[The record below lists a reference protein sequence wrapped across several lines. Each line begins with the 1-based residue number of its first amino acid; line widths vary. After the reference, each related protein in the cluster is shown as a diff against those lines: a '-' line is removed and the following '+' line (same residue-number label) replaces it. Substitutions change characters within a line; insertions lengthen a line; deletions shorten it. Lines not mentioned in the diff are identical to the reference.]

1 MSGGSDVLLARLAL
15 FWLIGGEARAHP
27 ARFLATAVTIAIGVA
42 LGFAVHL
49 VNGSALA
56 SFGEALRSVNGTAD
70 LTIRAASPLGFAE
83 TLYPAAMKAVGVGD
97 ASPIVSLDSTASKT
111 PAAAEDEAPGNG
123 ESGAEDA
130 KPGKTDG
137 AASAMPAAASR
148 FTLLGLDVIRAAS
161 VTPSLIG
168 LRPNGPDTSR
178 AGVFDGDAL
187 FLSRTALTAARAAI
201 GDRLQVRAN
210 GRTISLTVAGTLA
223 GVPDG
228 QAIGI
233 MDIAAAQWRFDRL
246 GRLDRLDLKIV
257 DAAQARGSL
266 AGILPADAVL
276 DSGETQATRGSALS
290 RAYRVNLD
298 MLALVALLTGGFL
311 VYSAQSLS
319 VARRLRSF
327 ALLRTLGLARGGIVA
342 TVALEGLA
350 IGLLGSLAGLLV
362 GYGLAIAALRLL
374 GGDLGAGYF
383 RGGDASVTFQP
394 VAAIVFFALG
404 LAAACLGSVLPAL
417 AASKAAPAAALKN
430 SGDMLDPRAAIRVW
444 PALALIGAGLVSSL
458 LPAVG
463 SLPLFGYVG
472 MALLLAGG
480 VAGVPW
486 LARLLLS
493 ALARRRIDGVAR
505 QLAVRHV
512 HGAPN
517 EAATAL
523 CGIVAS
529 TALMIAMATMVSSF
543 RGAVDEWLGQILAS
557 DLYLRTEAGASFD
570 PALQVKL
577 TAVPGVG
584 RLDFS
589 RQIPLT
595 LDPSRPPVS
604 LIARPIDPKA
614 PEPPLVLIAKRD
626 AAPLDGPPVWVS
638 EPAARLYGWSPGDWI
653 ALPIGGF
660 EARFAVAGTWRDYSR
675 QEGAVTIRSADYT
688 RLTGDATRNEAAV
701 ILKPGADPQAVEVAL
716 QAALPDTLRSSVTMA
731 RPAELRRLAL
741 ELFDRSF
748 AVTYVLE
755 AVAILVGLAGVAATM
770 SAQTIAR
777 VREFGM
783 LRHLGV
789 EKRQI
794 ITMLGIEGSIL
805 GGVGAV
811 AGVALGLV
819 LSQVLIHVVN
829 PQSFN
834 WTMETCIPFATIV
847 SVVVALIAAAAVTA
861 ILSARRAAHMNA
873 VMAVRE
879 DW

>member
-1 MSGGSDVLLARLAL
+1 MRETSGIFSARLAL
-15 FWLIGGEARAHP
+15 YWLIGGEARAHP
-27 ARFLATAVTIAIGVA
+27 ARFLATAVAIAIGVA

-56 SFGEALRSVNGTAD
+56 SFSEAMRSVNGTAD
-70 LTIRAASPLGFAE
+70 LTIRATSPLGFAE
-83 TLYPAAMKAVGVGD
+83 TLYPAAIKATGVND
-97 ASPIVSLDSTASKT
+97 ASPVVSLDATVAKRPSVTAEGRGRGNVDAVAADPAGSN
-111 PAAAEDEAPGNG
+111 AAARAVAAP
-123 ESGAEDA
+123 S
-130 KPGKTDG
+130 T
-137 AASAMPAAASR
+137 R
-148 FTLLGLDVIRAAS
+148 FTLLGLDVIRAAA
-161 VTPSLIG
+161 VTPSLVG

-178 AGVFDGDAL
+178 DGVFDGEAL
-187 FLSRTALTAARAAI
+187 FLSRTALAATGAAI
-201 GDRLQVRAN
+201 GDRLEVRAN
-210 GRTISLTVAGTLA
+210 GQTVPLTIAGTLA

-228 QAIGI
+228 QAIGT

-246 GRLDRLDLKIV
+246 GRLDRIDLKIT
-257 DAAQARGSL
+257 DARAARVSL
-266 AGILPADAVL
+266 RAMLPTAAVI
-276 DSGETQATRGSALS
+276 DSGETQAARGSALS

-342 TVALEGLA
+342 AVTLEGLA
-350 IGLLGSLAGLLV
+350 IGFVGAFAGLLM
-362 GYGLAIAALRLL
+362 GYGLAVAALRLL

-383 RGGDASVTFQP
+383 RGGGSTVVFQP
-394 VAAIVFFALG
+394 IAAIVFFALG

-430 SGDMLDPRAAIRVW
+430 SGDMVDPRTAIRVW
-444 PALALIGAGLVSSL
+444 PAVVLIGAGLLAAL
-458 LPAVG
+458 LPAIG
-463 SLPLFGYVG
+463 RLPLFGYVA

-486 LARLLLS
+486 LARMLL
-493 ALARRRIDGVAR
+493 ADLARRRIDCVAP
-505 QLAVRHV
+505 QLAIGHV

-529 TALMIAMATMVSSF
+529 TALMIAMATMVTSF

-570 PALQVKL
+570 PALQARL
-577 TAVPGVG
+577 AAVPGVG

-589 RQIPLT
+589 RQIALT
-595 LDPSRPPVS
+595 LDASRPPIS

-614 PEPPLVLIAKRD
+614 PEPPLVLVDKHD
-626 AAPLDGPPVWVS
+626 AATLDGPPVWVS
-638 EPAARLYGWSPGDWI
+638 EPAARLYALSLGETIS
-653 ALPIGGF
+653 LPIGGAATSF
-660 EARFAVAGTWRDYSR
+660 SVAGIWRDYSR
-675 QEGAVTIRSADYT
+675 QEGAVTIRSVDYT
-688 RLTGDATRNEAAV
+688 KLTGDATRNEVAV
-701 ILKPGADPQAVEVAL
+701 TLKPGADHEAVETAL
-716 QAALPDTLRSSVTMA
+716 QAALPDELRPFVTMA
-731 RPAELRRLAL
+731 RPADLRRFAL
-741 ELFDRSF
+741 KLFDRSF
-748 AVTYVLE
+748 AVTYILE

-794 ITMLGIEGSIL
+794 VVMLGIEGSIL
-805 GGVGAV
+805 GSIGAV
-811 AGVALGLV
+811 AGVFLGLI

-834 WTMETCIPFATIV
+834 WTMATRIPFGTIGA
-847 SVVVALIAAAAVTA
+847 VVAALIAAAALTA
-861 ILSARRAAHMNA
+861 ILSARRATHMNA
-873 VMAVRE
+873 VLAVRE